1 MRVMVNILVILSLL
15 FCSACDDVKV
25 YPWNDAW
32 NETETPQD
40 QESPEESE
48 TPDGPEGEQT
58 PEEPSEPEAPSE
70 PETPADPETPEEPEI
85 PEAPSE
91 PEIPEEP
98 SEPEP
103 SEPEEPDIPVVPEDP
118 EIPEVQ
124 TPEGWMDVTSQ
135 FGDLP
140 SYLRILKASSTLE
153 GKKAVAYVAEAD
165 MTQAEW
171 DVWSVKIQ
179 ENSGNLTEETDDSF
193 KTPSQVYSANP
204 SPVIINGGY
213 FYYSGSKR
221 YTSSLAV
228 SNSVALAYNI
238 GYEFDGNGKTRY
250 PVRAVFRESSEGG
263 FDACWTYTIWN
274 RTTWIYPSPSDDLT
288 KLPSAAFPAGAIDFE
303 AKTAI
308 GGGPLL
314 INEGEF
320 VNSIDEEMFSGISP
334 DSNQPRTAIGVTADN
349 KMIFFVCEGRG
360 MTAGVNGLTTED
372 VANVLIDLGCVEA
385 INLDGGGSSCM
396 LVNGKETIKGSDGS
410 QRAVASAVMLK

>member
-1 MRVMVNILVILSLL
+1 MKSMGNILLTLALL
-15 FCSACDDVKV
+15 TCLACDDVKE
-25 YPWNDAW
+25 YPWNDSW
-32 NETETPQD
+32 NGTEQEAPEDSEDTQTPED
-40 QESPEESE
+40 SE
-48 TPDGPEGEQT
+48 TPETPSDPEVPSDPQ
-58 PEEPSEPEAPSE
+58 EPSEPEMPADPEAPEEPESPEDPSE
-70 PETPADPETPEEPEI
+70 PETPELEEPE
-85 PEAPSE
+85 P
-91 PEIPEEP
+91 
-98 SEPEP
+98 
-103 SEPEEPDIPVVPEDP
+103 
-118 EIPEVQ
+118 PEVQ

-179 ENSGNLTEETDDSF
+179 ENGGNLTEETDDSF

-204 SPVIINGGY
+204 SPIIINGGY

-349 KMIFFVCEGRG
+349 KIIFFVCEGRE
-360 MTAGVNGLTTED
+360 MTPGVNGLTTAD
-372 VANVLIDLGCVEA
+372 VANVLLDLGCVEA

-396 LVNGKETIKGSDGS
+396 LVNGKETIKVSDGS
-410 QRAVASAVMLK
+410 QRAVASTVMLK